1 MKQALEDYNKASKDG
16 TIHEQNDALQE
27 MWDILQDMDVDMS
40 KFYDTDGQEDYNKML
55 EQIKDNA
62 WLIDEAFR
70 NLQRDTFMDIAAS
83 YNVDTSQAEAAL
95 NAVMN
100 GGLEVSNLSDEVL
113 QKLIATGKFT
123 TDKRTLKGKFPYV
136 ESLWPFKV
144 SMKEF
149 DGEQTILVPTDDNP
163 YKGFKGSKHSGGGGK
178 KGGGGKTSILS
189 EQYTNDKG
197 MYETLIDNLKNL
209 NNLYEEGSE
218 EWLRNQQRIIE
229 TYQAYAKTVQDEYD
243 RLVKAGVSMTEKE
256 MQTLAKDLIKVNKEI
271 YDAAKDYWEAVR
283 DNMKESMEHIVD
295 QMDAVLDLRKAHK
308 DLLTELRQENRE
320 LEKQYKIAQD
330 EAAHPGLTEAEHE
343 MLFSSEDFK
352 RLTGMLQDI
361 SKQADALYEEYKNKI
376 ASVTEEETYAVEYIT
391 EEYER
396 QLGLLE
402 SQYEIAKQQ
411 LAVEKARQELQNT
424 LRERN
429 TAVLI
434 NGAWTWMADPDAV
447 QAAMENVA
455 DAEVELEDAITDSE
469 FNKET
474 AEIETA
480 RDAIKSSIDAMEAL
494 EFAIEDLADG
504 IVDLADSINEN
515 IFNAI
520 GTTSRNYLKQTEG
533 HGLELFMDELT
544 ELQETSGLVF
554 SNTDVE
560 KLYSLL
566 SSGNTINSSNIFDD
580 SIVHDSAAIASILS
594 NTTNNATN
602 GGNVIYI
609 NGIQLSDTDSE
620 MLLNAL
626 ERVSYTWQA

>member
-1 MKQALEDYNKASKDG
+1 
-16 TIHEQNDALQE
+16 
-27 MWDILQDMDVDMS
+27 MS
-40 KFYDTDGQEDYNKML
+40 KL
-55 EQIKDNA
+55 
-62 WLIDEAFR
+62 
-70 NLQRDTFMDIAAS
+70 MDIIDNS
-83 YNVDTSQAEAAL
+83 EEGTYDYIEA
-95 NAVMN
+95 
-100 GGLEVSNLSDEVL
+100 
-113 QKLIATGKFT
+113 
-123 TDKRTLKGKFPYV
+123 V
-136 ESLWPFKV
+136 ESLSDVLLDAISEEDLPQYFDDIRAMLNGDEEAFKNLQSAV
-144 SMKEF
+144 AEGLESKWDLDAGSIMN
-149 DGEQTILVPTDDNP
+149 GLATVEQIAIQTGMTAEQVRAQLSALGMFTTKRIDLSGFFKGIQATMGAVFPQFKFPETLLGGYVDVLVPTEDNP
-163 YKGFKGSKHSGGGGK
+163 FEKPKHHGGGGGK
-178 KGGGGKTSILS
+178 KGSGGKKSILS

-197 MYETLIDNLKNL
+197 LYDTLIDNLKNL

-229 TYQAYAKTVQDEYD
+229 TYQAYAKTIQDEYD
-243 RLVKAGVSMTEKE
+243 RLTKAGVSMVDKE
-256 MQTLAKDLIKVNKEI
+256 MQTLSKDLLKVNKEI
-271 YDAAKDYWEAVR
+271 YDAAKEYWEAVR
-283 DNMKESMEHIVD
+283 DNMKESMEHIVS

-308 DLLTELRQENRE
+308 DLLTDLRQENRE

-343 MLFSSEDFK
+343 LLFSSEDYK

-376 ASVTEEETYAVEYIT
+376 ASVTEDETYAISYIT
-391 EEYER
+391 DEYER

-447 QAAMENVA
+447 QAAMEKVA

-494 EFAIEDLADG
+494 EFAIEDLAEG

-520 GTTSRNYLKQTEG
+520 GTTSRNYLKQTKG

-594 NTTNNATN
+594 NTTNNTA
-602 GGNVIYI
+602 GAQNVIYI
-609 NGIQLSDTDSE
+609 NGIQLSDSDSE